1 MGMGTPVNP
10 STRQAFPDMYGNP
23 YGQQM
28 NPYAMQPMNQFSGP
42 SFNQMGGYGPTFANM
57 TGYGNFGGAYQQPQ
71 MPQRYSNDYNRF
83 LQSGQ
88 SFNEPVM
95 GYNTYGQIFAPPRQQ
110 PPSFGKGGGGF
121 RPQPPAMGG
130 KGGGMSDMQYRGPQ
144 QPPVMGGKG
153 QPQNQGP
160 FMSYP
165 GGSGYTNRRQRPERR
180 TRQLGLN
187 NEPGRPAP
195 PDVQVTPPPPQIA
208 DGVPQSFLD
217 FSPQPNLD
225 FYNRQNNADSVRAYP
240 GDFQSVVLPGR
251 QPVGAIGTY
260 SPTDGPGSTSPNLDF
275 YNRQNNLGS
284 VRAYPTNQQSITMP
298 GQGPV
303 AATGGVPQDNIYN
316 PAYQQQMAFQQGNSE
331 EATRNRIQKELN
343 DAFTTGKRS
352 GKPLLDLA
360 EQQDELSNK
369 LYGQYGLN
377 PVRATTLQGSGGGL
391 GLGGMPTGASQT
403 GAQNRFA
410 ISTGDSRYNPETGT
424 YGPSNTV
431 YFDQSPA
438 PDNYIPRFG
447 NMGFFQEGGQVPPDA
462 ATNMEMMLSEAGP
475 ANPQAEMSGEYDRL
489 IQMTMQAVLG
499 QVEQPD
505 EIIQMFIDEFGVDAF
520 RQLRDAVLKQQV
532 PNAQTEGM
540 VDGNGGGMDDQVMGM
555 IGAQRPVA
563 VSPGEYII
571 PADVVSGLGDGSS
584 KSGADILDEL
594 SQAVRMTRTGT
605 TEQPRPL
612 METLSQ

>member
-1 MGMGTPVNP
+1 
-10 STRQAFPDMYGNP
+10 
-23 YGQQM
+23 
-28 NPYAMQPMNQFSGP
+28 
-42 SFNQMGGYGPTFANM
+42 
-57 TGYGNFGGAYQQPQ
+57 
-71 MPQRYSNDYNRF
+71 
-83 LQSGQ
+83 
-88 SFNEPVM
+88 M
-95 GYNTYGQIFAPPRQQ
+95 GYRPSPPV
-110 PPSFGKGGGGF
+110 PP
-121 RPQPPAMGG
+121 PGG

-144 QPPVMGGKG
+144 QPPIIGGKG

-165 GGSGYTNRRQRPERR
+165 GGSGYGGLTARPGSGPPRVPR

-187 NEPGRPAP
+187 EPTGPGP
-195 PDVQVTPPPPQIA
+195 MDVQTNPSPPQIA

-217 FSPQPNLD
+217 FYSRQNNPPQPNLD
-225 FYNRQNNADSVRAYP
+225 FYNRQNNS
-240 GDFQSVVLPGR
+240 
-251 QPVGAIGTY
+251 
-260 SPTDGPGSTSPNLDF
+260 
-275 YNRQNNLGS
+275 GS
-284 VRAYPTNQQSITMP
+284 VRAYPTQEVGRTGGPGASPSDRMFYTQATIPATVNGVSGYYPDGSRTNFTPYPNQ
-298 GQGPV
+298 PV
-303 AATGGVPQDNIYN
+303 AAT
-316 PAYQQQMAFQQGNSE
+316 
-331 EATRNRIQKELN
+331 
-343 DAFTTGKRS
+343 
-352 GKPLLDLA
+352 
-360 EQQDELSNK
+360 
-369 LYGQYGLN
+369 
-377 PVRATTLQGSGGGL
+377 GGL
-391 GLGGMPTGASQT
+391 GLGGMPTGGPQISPDYMPVM
-403 GAQNRFA
+403 GARN
-410 ISTGDSRYNPETGT
+410 
-424 YGPSNTV
+424 
-431 YFDQSPA
+431 FDIQPFGA
-438 PDNYIPRFG
+438 RDNYVPRFG

>member
-1 MGMGTPVNP
+1 MSMGNRASAPPSKGGAVPPTNP
-10 STRQAFPDMYGNP
+10 QVPNP
-23 YGQQM
+23 YGDQG
-28 NPYAMQPMNQFSGP
+28 YQP
-42 SFNQMGGYGPTFANM
+42 
-57 TGYGNFGGAYQQPQ
+57 
-71 MPQRYSNDYNRF
+71 PQRYSNDYFRYQ
-83 LQSGQ
+83 QSGEP
-88 SFNEPVM
+88 FNQPVM
-95 GYNTYGQIFAPPRQQ
+95 GYGTYGQIFTPPPQRSQ
-110 PPSFGKGGGGF
+110 PQPMMGGKGGMGY
-121 RPQPPAMGG
+121 RPSPPVPPPGG

-144 QPPVMGGKG
+144 QPPTIGGKG

-165 GGSGYTNRRQRPERR
+165 GGSGYGRQRPERR

-187 NEPGRPAP
+187 EPTGPGP
-195 PDVQVTPPPPQIA
+195 MDVQTNPSPPQIA

-217 FSPQPNLD
+217 FYSRQNNPPQPNLD
-225 FYNRQNNADSVRAYP
+225 FYNRQNNS
-240 GDFQSVVLPGR
+240 
-251 QPVGAIGTY
+251 
-260 SPTDGPGSTSPNLDF
+260 
-275 YNRQNNLGS
+275 GS

-331 EATRNRIQKELN
+331 EAIRNRIQKELN

-352 GKPLLDLA
+352 GAPLLDLA
-360 EQQDELSNK
+360 KQQDELSNK

-377 PVRATTLQGSGGGL
+377 PVRATTLQGSGGG
-391 GLGGMPTGASQT
+391 S
-403 GAQNRFA
+403 RF
-410 ISTGDSRYNPETGT
+410 D
-424 YGPSNTV
+424 
-431 YFDQSPA
+431 
-438 PDNYIPRFG
+438 

>member
-1 MGMGTPVNP
+1 M
-10 STRQAFPDMYGNP
+10 QAFPDMYGNP
-23 YGQQM
+23 YSQQM
-28 NPYAMQPMNQFSGP
+28 NPYAMQPMNQFGGP

-95 GYNTYGQIFAPPRQQ
+95 GYNSYGQIFAPPRQQ

-121 RPQPPAMGG
+121 RPQPPAFGG
-130 KGGGMSDMQYRGPQ
+130 KGGGMGYAP

-187 NEPGRPAP
+187 NEPSRPAP
-195 PDVQVTPPPPQIA
+195 PDVQVTPPPPQVTG
-208 DGVPQSFLD
+208 GVPQEYAYPTQEVGRLGG
-217 FSPQPNLD
+217 PGPTLPNLD
-225 FYNRQNNADSVRAYP
+225 DYFGPGKGSVASP
-240 GDFQSVVLPGR
+240 
-251 QPVGAIGTY
+251 PVGGFNQPAAATGTY
-260 SPTDGPGSTSPNLDF
+260 SPTGGASSVALAGLQASPVTSGIGAGEGSP
-275 YNRQNNLGS
+275 
-284 VRAYPTNQQSITMP
+284 VRPIMF
-298 GQGPV
+298 
-303 AATGGVPQDNIYN
+303 DNE
-316 PAYQQQMAFQQGNSE
+316 AFQN
-331 EATRNRIQKELN
+331 
-343 DAFTTGKRS
+343 F
-352 GKPLLDLA
+352 
-360 EQQDELSNK
+360 
-369 LYGQYGLN
+369 
-377 PVRATTLQGSGGGL
+377 
-391 GLGGMPTGASQT
+391 
-403 GAQNRFA
+403 
-410 ISTGDSRYNPETGT
+410 
-424 YGPSNTV
+424 
-431 YFDQSPA
+431 
-438 PDNYIPRFG
+438 RFG
-447 NMGFFQEGGQVPPDA
+447 DGFGQLRFQEGGEIPNPAQ
-462 ATNMEMMLSEAGP
+462 NMEMMLSEAGP

>member
-1 MGMGTPVNP
+1 MSMGNKVSFGP
-10 STRQAFPDMYGNP
+10 SVSPATMQAFPDMYGNP
-23 YGQQM
+23 YGQQT
-28 NPYAMQPMNQFSGP
+28 NPYAVQQPMNQFGGP
-42 SFNQMGGYGPTFANM
+42 SFNQNSGYGPTFANM
-57 TGYGNFGGAYQQPQ
+57 TGYGNFGGVYQPPQDQ

-95 GYNTYGQIFAPPRQQ
+95 GYNSYGQIFAPPRQQ

-121 RPQPPAMGG
+121 RPQPPAPPLGG
-130 KGGGMSDMQYRGPQ
+130 KGRAVSPGVPGDRPFNNGYFQDPNAPS
-144 QPPVMGGKG
+144 QPPTMGGKG

-165 GGSGYTNRRQRPERR
+165 GGSGYGGLTARPGSGPPRVPR

-187 NEPGRPAP
+187 EPTGPGP
-195 PDVQVTPPPPQIA
+195 MDVQTNPSPPQIA

-217 FSPQPNLD
+217 FYSRQNNPPQPNLD
-225 FYNRQNNADSVRAYP
+225 FYNRQNNPD
-240 GDFQSVVLPGR
+240 
-251 QPVGAIGTY
+251 
-260 SPTDGPGSTSPNLDF
+260 
-275 YNRQNNLGS
+275 S

-316 PAYQQQMAFQQGNSE
+316 PAYQQQMAALNIARQNQNVPPQG
-331 EATRNRIQKELN
+331 
-343 DAFTTGKRS
+343 
-352 GKPLLDLA
+352 
-360 EQQDELSNK
+360 
-369 LYGQYGLN
+369 YMLN
-377 PVRATTLQGSGGGL
+377 PNYNPATAMQTNVPLPGSPEALARQQFIPSTGGL
-391 GLGGMPTGASQT
+391 GLGGMPTGGPQISPDYMPVM
-403 GAQNRFA
+403 GARN
-410 ISTGDSRYNPETGT
+410 
-424 YGPSNTV
+424 
-431 YFDQSPA
+431 FDIQPFGA
-438 PDNYIPRFG
+438 RDNYIPHFG